1 MDDELC
7 YVKKSPLFY
16 GIGQE
21 ELYTLLK
28 CCGEERETFE
38 TGERIFRM
46 GEAVD
51 RVMILL
57 KGGAVVE
64 KEDFWG
70 RGEMLYELEEGDIF
84 GEVYAC
90 ARTPVL
96 PVSVTASGACEA
108 MFLDY
113 QRILTFCS
121 MACAFH
127 TRLLHNL
134 LRLVSDQNIRL
145 TVQFEHISRRNTRQK
160 LLSFLSSEAIRR
172 GRASFDISLSRQ
184 ELADYLSVDRSAM
197 SSELGKLKKEGILD
211 FQKNHFTL
219 IQDFNR

>member
-1 MDDELC
+1 MNELC
-7 YVKKSPLFY
+7 LCAKISAVY

-21 ELYTLLK
+21 VHVYAFKMLRRRT
-28 CCGEERETFE
+28 GDVE

-145 TVQFEHISRRNTRQK
+145 TEQIEHISRRNTRQK